1 MDSSGK
7 YLYTIRSAN
16 DVIVENLQVYGKSRS
31 DADKKIRQMYWRCEI
46 LSCDM
51 VVKSDAK
58 AAAIPQVKM
67 QWIRPTHDVD
77 KAA

>member
-51 VVKSDAK
+51 VVKNDAK
-58 AAAIPQVKM
+58 APIPQVKM
-67 QWIRPTHDVD
+67 QWIRPTHDVG